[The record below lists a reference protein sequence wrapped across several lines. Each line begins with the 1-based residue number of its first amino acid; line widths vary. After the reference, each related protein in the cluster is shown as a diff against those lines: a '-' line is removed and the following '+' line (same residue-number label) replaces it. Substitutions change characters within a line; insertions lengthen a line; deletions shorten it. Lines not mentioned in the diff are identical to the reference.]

1 MLDVLSIICRLKL
14 KSLHRFTS
22 TATAVEEITTMQEG
36 KLGKGLK
43 EFLNKVIVEKGKN
56 KEELVVIDPKLGA
69 FPSLRRR
76 ILPMPTNSPF
86 FAARPIN
93 KKLGIKVI
101 SDIDSLDLFRG
112 IRSQLTALLNGLD
125 PKDLATMS
133 LGLSHSLSRCVAVY
147 QTLCEWSLRL
157 D

>member
-1 MLDVLSIICRLKL
+1 M
-14 KSLHRFTS
+14 
-22 TATAVEEITTMQEG
+22 MQEG

-56 KEELVVIDPKLGA
+56 KEELVVVDPKLGA
-69 FPSLRRR
+69 LHLYAVAFSPCRLNSL
-76 ILPMPTNSPF
+76 F

-93 KKLGIKVI
+93 KKLGIKVV
-101 SDIDSLDLFRG
+101 SDIDTLELFRG

-125 PKDLATMS
+125 QKDLATMS

-147 QTLCEWSLRL
+147 HTLCEWSLKL
-157 D
+157 G